1 MLRILT
7 MMAVLGLLLLALGCG
22 PAAETDARRTEERD
36 SGQESRL
43 LEEKGMVT
51 GFIRGVDLEE
61 NLITIVTAEGDVHE
75 FRVRQETVAVGFQE
89 MADLVNRQGA
99 QVTITYEGRWVP
111 KRAVIIETSG

>member
-1 MLRILT
+1 MT
-7 MMAVLGLLLLALGCG
+7 
-22 PAAETDARRTEERD
+22 
-36 SGQESRL
+36 
-43 LEEKGMVT
+43 T
-51 GFIRGVDLEE
+51 G
-61 NLITIVTAEGDVHE
+61 GDVHE